1 MTTIKAKNGEWV
13 NLSNHLPTVTKV
25 EGKAFAIAV
34 AKNIEVLKNSL
45 QHLEGVLSPTPEFA
59 ELSEKVKA
67 YQDKKD
73 KKSIAAIKKIET
85 ENADI
90 IAQRQDQISK
100 VNELLT
106 QELELEVE
114 AITTDMYPET
124 INAEQI
130 MGLKILNL
138 NR

>member
-73 KKSIAAIKKIET
+73 KKSIAAIK
-85 ENADI
+85 
-90 IAQRQDQISK
+90 
-100 VNELLT
+100 
-106 QELELEVE
+106 
-114 AITTDMYPET
+114 
-124 INAEQI
+124 NAEDGTGTFDDLEKTKMWHNSLYGDLCDI
-130 MGLKILNL
+130 CINEKIKKLGQ
-138 NR
+138 